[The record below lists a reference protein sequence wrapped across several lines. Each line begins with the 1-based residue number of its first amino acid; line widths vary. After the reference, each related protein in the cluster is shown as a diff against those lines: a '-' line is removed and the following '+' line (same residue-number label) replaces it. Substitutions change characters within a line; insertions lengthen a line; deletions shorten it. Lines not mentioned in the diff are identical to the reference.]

1 MALDEQAK
9 RDLLNNFSAL
19 GKSAVFTPSGGSPVG
34 CVVIMDRETGIEPGG
49 YDAQVAVPVTTLE
62 YMLDEL
68 GQEAKRGDTF
78 TVSGEVWTVEGP
90 FEDEHSNDLYTGKVV
105 VRK

>member
-1 MALDEQAK
+1 MSLHDLIQA
-9 RDLLNNFSAL
+9 DLPLIFQDA
-19 GKSAVFTPSGGSPVG
+19 GESAVFAPSGGSPVG